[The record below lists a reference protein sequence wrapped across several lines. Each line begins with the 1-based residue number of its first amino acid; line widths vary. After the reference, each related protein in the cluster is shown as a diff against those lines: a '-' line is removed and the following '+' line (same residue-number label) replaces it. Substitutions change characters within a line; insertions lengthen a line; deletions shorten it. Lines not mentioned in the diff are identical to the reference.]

1 MSSRI
6 AWRISLVA
14 SLCLLAGFA
23 TVLRPEEPKQTNPVA
38 PPTVTSATKEPAA
51 PSAKRSAAAMPADKP
66 AKNAAQKIDL
76 SAAMNVNLPAPSHDL
91 EPASFHTPDGKTG
104 WVLRLP
110 GNRPIA
116 TPAYADG
123 MLFVGGGYGSH
134 EFYAVDADTGKIIW
148 KIQTGDD
155 GPTAAVVADGMVAFN
170 TESCT
175 LVIVDERRGRV
186 IWQEWLGDPL
196 MSQPAIDKGVLYMAH
211 PGATGRAP
219 KPSEFHPRPAT
230 PGGSHRLLAAELS
243 TGRHIWEQEIAGDV
257 ITAPVISDGTVY
269 FTTLAGISYALNA
282 RDGSVVWVKAN
293 AATSAPVVSG
303 GQLYETRKGQSGK
316 NTVEGLARV
325 DAKKGEAR
333 DRELLAESK
342 ADYLKAGSGGGVG
355 LAAPTVK
362 ELDSSVGFSAAPA
375 TASLAVANDAVG
387 VNSVVGAWAYQGS
400 RAALSKGQ
408 ILNAQ
413 GNYINSVRASDGKQ
427 SWQAEVVNAR
437 SVAGGQVF
445 SPPAVGRDYLYLAG
459 ANGYLVSVR
468 QSDGGVGFSYAM
480 KAPIAFQ
487 PALAK
492 GNVYAGTSD
501 GRLICLKTGNTDAD
515 GWYAWGGN
523 SQHNKIQ

>member
-6 AWRISLVA
+6 AWKISLCTG
-14 SLCLLAGFA
+14 LFLLAGFLI
-23 TVLRPEEPKQTNPVA
+23 VLRSESPKQATPGA
-38 PPTVTSATKEPAA
+38 PPAKSAG
-51 PSAKRSAAAMPADKP
+51 KP
-66 AKNAAQKIDL
+66 AKNTPQKIDL
-76 SAAMNVNLPAPSHDL
+76 SAAMNVSLPPSRDL
-91 EPASFHTPDGKTG
+91 EPASFNTQDGKTG

-211 PGATGRAP
+211 PAATGRAP
-219 KPSEFHPRPAT
+219 KPTELHPRPAT

-257 ITAPVISDGTVY
+257 ITAPVVSDGTVY

-282 RDGSVVWVKAN
+282 ADGSVVWVKAN
-293 AATSAPVVSG
+293 AATSAPVVFG
-303 GQLYETRKGQSGK
+303 GQLYETRKAQAGK
-316 NTVEGLARV
+316 NTVEGLVRV
-325 DAKKGEAR
+325 DAEKGEAR
-333 DRELLAESK
+333 DKELLAESK
-342 ADYLKAGSGGGVG
+342 ADYLKAGSGGGVA
-355 LAAPTVK
+355 LAAPKMK
-362 ELDSSVGFSAAPA
+362 ELDSSVGFSAAPSSA
-375 TASLAVANDAVG
+375 QLVVANDAVG

-427 SWQAEVVNAR
+427 SWQTEVVNGPSAA
-437 SVAGGQVF
+437 SGQVF

-459 ANGYLVSVR
+459 AAGYLVSVR

-501 GRLICLKTGNTDAD
+501 GRLICLKTGNKDAD
-515 GWYAWGGN
+515 GWYSWGGN

>member
-1 MSSRI
+1 MSSPSG
-6 AWRISLVA
+6 WKLSL
-14 SLCLLAGFA
+14 SLCAGLSLLL
-23 TVLRPEEPKQTNPVA
+23 TI
-38 PPTVTSATKEPAA
+38 PAVSSREA
-51 PSAKRSAAAMPADKP
+51 QEAKP
-66 AKNAAQKIDL
+66 AKSGTASSPAPATTAAKPDTMAKSAARRIDL
-76 SAAMNVNLPAPSHDL
+76 RSAMNVNLPSPARDL
-91 EPASFHTPDGKTG
+91 EAVSYSTSDGKTG

-110 GNRPIA
+110 GSRPIA

-134 EFYAVDADTGKIIW
+134 EFYAVDADTGKVIW
-148 KIQTGDD
+148 KTQTGDD

-211 PGATGRAP
+211 PAATGRLA
-219 KPSEFHPRPAT
+219 KPAQFHPRPAT
-230 PGGSHRLLAAELS
+230 PGASHRLLAAELS
-243 TGRHIWEQEIAGDV
+243 TGRHLWEQEIAGDV

-269 FTTLAGISYALNA
+269 FTTFGGTSYALKA
-282 RDGSVVWVKAN
+282 ADGSVVWVKAN
-293 AATSAPVVSG
+293 AATSAPVVAG
-303 GQLYETRKGQSGK
+303 GQLFETRKGRAGK
-316 NTVEGLARV
+316 DTVEGLARV
-325 DAKKGEAR
+325 DVQKGEAR
-333 DRELLAESK
+333 DKELIAKAK

-355 LAAPTVK
+355 LAAPKMK
-362 ELDSSVGFSAAPA
+362 ELDSSVGFSAAPS
-375 TASLAVANDAVG
+375 TANLMVANDAVG

-400 RAALSKGQ
+400 RAAVSKGQ

-413 GNYINSVRASDGKQ
+413 GNYINSVRASDGKP
-427 SWQAEVVNAR
+427 SWQMEVVGAR
-437 SVAGGQVF
+437 SAAGGQVF
-445 SPPAVGRDYLYLAG
+445 SPPAVGHDYLYLVG
-459 ANGYLVSVR
+459 ASGYLVSVR
-468 QSDGGVGFSYAM
+468 QSDGGVGFSYSM

-501 GRLICLKTGNTDAD
+501 GRLICLKTGNKDAD

-523 SQHNKIQ
+523 AQHNKIQ

>member
-6 AWRISLVA
+6 AWRMSLAA
-14 SLCLLAGFA
+14 SLCMLAGFA
-23 TVLRPEEPKQTNPVA
+23 TVLRPEAWKQAKPAA
-38 PPTVTSATKEPAA
+38 PPTVTAAAKELAA
-51 PSAKRSAAAMPADKP
+51 PPAKTFVAARLADKSP
-66 AKNAAQKIDL
+66 KNAAQKIDL
-76 SAAMNVNLPAPSHDL
+76 SAAMNVNLPAPPRDL
-91 EPASFHTPDGKTG
+91 EPASFNTPDGKTG

-134 EFYAVDADTGKIIW
+134 EFYAVDADTGQIIW

-175 LVIVDERRGRV
+175 LVIVDERRGRL

-211 PGATGRAP
+211 PAATGRP
-219 KPSEFHPRPAT
+219 VKPTEFHPRPAT
-230 PGGSHRLLAAELS
+230 PRGSHRLLAVELS
-243 TGRHIWEQEIAGDV
+243 TGGHVWEQEIAGDV

-282 RDGSVVWVKAN
+282 ADGTVVWVKAN
-293 AATSAPVVSG
+293 AATSAPVVAN
-303 GQLYETRKGQSGK
+303 GQLYETRKALAGK
-316 NTVEGLARV
+316 ETVEGLARV

-333 DRELLAESK
+333 DKELLAESN
-342 ADYLKAGSGGGVG
+342 AGYLKAGSGGGVA
-355 LAAPTVK
+355 LSSQAVTS
-362 ELDSSVGFSAAPA
+362 LDSSVGFSAAPGSA
-375 TASLAVANDAVG
+375 NLKVANDAVG

-427 SWQAEVVNAR
+427 SWQAEVVGAH
-437 SVAGGQVF
+437 SAAGGQVF
-445 SPPAVGRDYLYLAG
+445 SPPALGRDYLYLAG
-459 ANGYLVSVR
+459 ASGYLVSVR

-501 GRLICLKTGNTDAD
+501 GRLICLKTGNKDAD

>member
-1 MSSRI
+1 MSSPSH
-6 AWRISLVA
+6 WTL
-14 SLCLLAGFA
+14 SLCAGAFLLVGFT
-23 TVLRPEEPKQTNPVA
+23 TVLRPESQKVALPAPAAVGKAADSAGKVA
-38 PPTVTSATKEPAA
+38 PQ
-51 PSAKRSAAAMPADKP
+51 R
-66 AKNAAQKIDL
+66 IDL
-76 SAAMNVNLPAPSHDL
+76 SAAVNVNLPATARDL
-91 EPASFHTPDGKTG
+91 AAASFETPDGRAG

-110 GNRPIA
+110 GGRPIA

-134 EFYAVDADTGKIIW
+134 EFYAVDAETGKIIW
-148 KIQTGDD
+148 QIQTGDD

-175 LVIVDERRGRV
+175 LVVVDERRGRV

-196 MSQPAIDKGVLYMAH
+196 MSQPAIDKGVLFMAH
-211 PGATGRAP
+211 PANTGRAV
-219 KPSEFHPRPAT
+219 KPMEFHPRPAS

-243 TGRHIWEQEIAGDV
+243 TGRHIWEQQISGDV

-269 FTTLAGISYALNA
+269 FTTFDGTSYALNA
-282 RDGSVVWVKAN
+282 ADGSVVWVKAN
-293 AATSAPVVSG
+293 AATSAPVIAN
-303 GQLYETRKGQSGK
+303 GQLYETRKGQAGK
-316 NTVEGLARV
+316 DTIEGLARV
-325 DAKKGEAR
+325 DAQKGEAR
-333 DRELLAESK
+333 DKDLIARSK
-342 ADYLKAGSGGGVG
+342 ADYLKAGSGGGVALSAQAATSLDSAVG
-355 LAAPTVK
+355 FAAAPPSAKLK
-362 ELDSSVGFSAAPA
+362 E
-375 TASLAVANDAVG
+375 ANGAVG

-400 RAALSKGQ
+400 RAAVSRGQ

-427 SWQAEVVNAR
+427 SWQAEVVNGRTAA
-437 SVAGGQVF
+437 SGQVF

-459 ANGYLVSVR
+459 AAGYLVSVR

-501 GRLICLKTGNTDAD
+501 GRLICLKTGNKDAD

-523 SQHNKIQ
+523 AQHNKIQ